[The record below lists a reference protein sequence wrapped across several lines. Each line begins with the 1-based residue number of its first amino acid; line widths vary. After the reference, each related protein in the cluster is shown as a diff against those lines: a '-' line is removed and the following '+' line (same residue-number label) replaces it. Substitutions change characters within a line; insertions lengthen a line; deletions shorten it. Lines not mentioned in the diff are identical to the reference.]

1 MSLARTLASR
11 IVQAAL
17 VMVGVSAIVFFSLFL
32 TGDPAALMLSPD
44 ASRAEI
50 DAFRRAMGFDDPI
63 WLQYLRYLGRLVQ
76 GDLGRSLR
84 FESPALGLV
93 LERVPATALLAVAA
107 LAWSTLAGFVL
118 GVIGAL
124 KRDTWI
130 DLAVR
135 LVALSGQAVPV
146 FWLGLVLIIVFALQ
160 LRWLP
165 TSGYGRWDHLVLPA
179 ISLGAYYMSAVTRLV
194 RASLS
199 EALAQDYVRT
209 ARSHGY
215 SEWRIVTR
223 HALRN
228 ALIPVVTVQGMYFAA
243 LLGGAL
249 ITEIVFAWPGI
260 GRLAVQAIQNRDF
273 PLVQAVVLF
282 AAMVF
287 VASNLLIDLAYVWL
301 NPRIRL

>member
-1 MSLARTLASR
+1 
-11 IVQAAL
+11 
-17 VMVGVSAIVFFSLFL
+17 
-32 TGDPAALMLSPD
+32 
-44 ASRAEI
+44 
-50 DAFRRAMGFDDPI
+50 
-63 WLQYLRYLGRLVQ
+63 
-76 GDLGRSLR
+76 
-84 FESPALGLV
+84 
-93 LERVPATALLAVAA
+93 
-107 LAWSTLAGFVL
+107 
-118 GVIGAL
+118 
-124 KRDTWI
+124 
-130 DLAVR
+130 
-135 LVALSGQAVPV
+135 
-146 FWLGLVLIIVFALQ
+146 VFALQ

-179 ISLGAYYMSAVTRLV
+179 LSLGAYYMSAVTRLV

-215 SEWRIVTR
+215 SEWRVVTR

-273 PLVQAVVLF
+273 PLVQAVVMF
-282 AAMVF
+282 AALVF

>member
-1 MSLARTLASR
+1 MTLARTLASR
-11 IVQAAL
+11 IGQAAL
-17 VMVGVSAIVFFSLFL
+17 VMLGVSAIVFFCLFL

-50 DAFRRAMGFDDPI
+50 DAFRHAMGFDDPI
-63 WLQYLRYLGRLVQ
+63 ALQYLRYLGRLVQ

-84 FESPALGLV
+84 FEAPALGLV

-107 LAWSTLAGFVL
+107 LAWSTAVGFVL

-124 KRDTWI
+124 KRDSWI
-130 DLAVR
+130 DLLVR

-165 TSGYGRWDHLVLPA
+165 TSGYGTWMHLVLPA
-179 ISLGAYYMSAVTRLV
+179 LSLGAYYMSAVTRLV

-215 SEWRIVTR
+215 SEWRVVTR

-273 PLVQAVVLF
+273 PLVQAVVMF
-282 AAMVF
+282 AALVF
-287 VASNLLIDLAYVWL
+287 VAANLLIDLAYLWL